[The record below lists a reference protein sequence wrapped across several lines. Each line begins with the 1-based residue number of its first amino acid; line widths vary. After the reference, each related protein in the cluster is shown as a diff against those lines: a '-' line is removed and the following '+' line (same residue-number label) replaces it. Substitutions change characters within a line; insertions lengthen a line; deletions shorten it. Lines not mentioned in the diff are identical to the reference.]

1 MRKAE
6 LKRLEKMSVHE
17 KRLSSEGFLRIA
29 GVDEAGR
36 GPLAGPVVAAACIL
50 PANHVYENLN
60 DSKLLTPE
68 QRGILYKQITAT
80 AIYGVGIAEV
90 EVIDKINILQATFTA
105 MKQAIA
111 NLSSQP
117 DYLLVDGNQV
127 PYIENI
133 ASEWMIE
140 GDSRSV
146 SIAAASIIAK
156 ETRDRIMEKY
166 DELWPEY
173 GFKKNK
179 GYASDY
185 HVQMIYKLG
194 PCPIHRKSFDPVRT
208 MLNPK
213 PEQLALF

>member
-60 DSKLLTPE
+60 DSKLLTPV

>member
-1 MRKAE
+1 
-6 LKRLEKMSVHE
+6 MSVHE

-60 DSKLLTPE
+60 DSKLLTPV

>member
-1 MRKAE
+1 
-6 LKRLEKMSVHE
+6 MSVHE